1 MAAPPF
7 PSTPPLF
14 LPSFGFKDFLHIF
27 VLGDTSRLLASSPKG
42 AASFVGEDPV
52 KTTML
57 LQAIRRLPLLT
68 TIPLAV
74 TTVLFTVAVIK
85 VLLPLLAPMLHEAE
99 AGVVERVRREVEES
113 WVDHIVDYLEEGLG
127 EEGEDGKG
135 VDKLVALGERIVR
148 VVDVVVD
155 MMPNIGTCAGS
166 LIGCHVRL
174 RFVGT
179 ACLPFGVLTAC
190 SALLGTA
197 AARAL
202 AAAQPPG

>member
-1 MAAPPF
+1 MAAPPLA
-7 PSTPPLF
+7 PPPPLL
-14 LPSFGFKDFLHIF
+14 LPTFGFQDFLHIF
-27 VLGDTSRLLASSPKG
+27 VLGDTSRLLASSPRG

-74 TTVLFTVAVIK
+74 TTVLFTFIVIK
-85 VLLPLLAPMLHEAE
+85 VLLPLLSPLLHGAE
-99 AGVVERVRREVEES
+99 AGVVERVRREVAES
-113 WVDHIVDYLEEGLG
+113 WVDHIVDYLEDALG
-127 EEGEDGKG
+127 EEGEDGRG
-135 VDKLVALGERIVR
+135 VDKLVAMGERIAR
-148 VVDVVVD
+148 MVDVVVD
-155 MMPNIGTCAGS
+155 MMPNIGTCVGS
-166 LIGCHVRL
+166 LIGCHVRM

-202 AAAQPPG
+202 AAAEPPG